1 MAFLRALADA
11 TPLSVL
17 VAFAA
22 FVAARE
28 SGALPLPPAVV
39 ALVSGLAVLAGGT
52 GLSLSFQTE
61 ERRYPITW
69 FVLALLSLP

>member
-17 VAFAA
+17 AAFAA
-22 FVAARE
+22 FIAARV

-39 ALVSGLAVLAGGT
+39 GVGAGVAVLAGGV
-52 GLSLSFQTE
+52 GVSLRLQTE
-61 ERRYPITW
+61 DRRYPLTW
-69 FVLALLSLP
+69 FALELLALP